1 VEKLQTS
8 ATKRS
13 EVGSTYNLPGIRVH
27 NVTKGTVV
35 AEGASVANTS
45 QSRRRGLLEHDA
57 LLPGEGLWIVPCEG
71 VHTFRMKFDIDVVYL
86 NKAKKVLKI
95 RAKMPRSR
103 ISFCL
108 RAHSVLELPAGMVE
122 STQTTIG
129 DQLEFEKL
137 S

>member
-1 VEKLQTS
+1 MQST
-8 ATKRS
+8 ATKRG
-13 EVGSTYNLPGIRVH
+13 EVGSTYNLPKIRVR
-27 NVTKGTVV
+27 NVTKGTMV
-35 AEGASVANTS
+35 AEAADVANTS
-45 QSRRRGLLEHDA
+45 ETRRTGLLKHQQ

-95 RAKMPRSR
+95 KARMPRSR

-108 RAHSVLELPAGMVE
+108 RAHSVLELPSGMTE
-122 STQTTIG
+122 STATEAG

>member
-1 VEKLQTS
+1 M
-8 ATKRS
+8 
-13 EVGSTYNLPGIRVH
+13 GSTYNLPKIRVR
-27 NVTKGTVV
+27 NVTKGTTV
-35 AEGASVANTS
+35 AEAADVANTS
-45 QSRRRGLLEHDA
+45 ETRRTGLLKHQQ

-95 RAKMPRSR
+95 RARMPRSR

-108 RAHSVLELPAGMVE
+108 RAHSVLELPSGMTE
-122 STQTTIG
+122 STATEAG

>member
-1 VEKLQTS
+1 M
-8 ATKRS
+8 
-13 EVGSTYNLPGIRVH
+13 GSTYDLPKIRVR
-27 NVTKGTVV
+27 NVTRGTTV
-35 AEGASVANTS
+35 ADAAAVANTS
-45 QSRRRGLLEHDA
+45 ETRRTGLLKHER

-95 RAKMPRSR
+95 RARMPKSR

-108 RAHSVLELPAGMVE
+108 RAHSVLELPAGMAE
-122 STQTTIG
+122 STATQAG

-137 S
+137 P